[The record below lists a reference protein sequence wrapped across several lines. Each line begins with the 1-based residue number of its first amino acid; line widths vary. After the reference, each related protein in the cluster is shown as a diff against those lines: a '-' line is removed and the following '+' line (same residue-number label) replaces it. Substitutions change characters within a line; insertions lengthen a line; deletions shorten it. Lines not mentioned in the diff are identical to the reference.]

1 MPSIEARI
9 PTDRPGRYLQQ
20 FCTHAAAMGD
30 GHGRPHADL
39 PHRTASRTV
48 STQAEFSD
56 TRGVVTFAPSGS
68 CTLTAEAGLLVV
80 RIDADDADTLRAIRR
95 LVSDD
100 FARFGRRDGLE
111 VVWRDCA

>member
-1 MPSIEARI
+1 VTPSIEARI
-9 PTDRPGRYLQQ
+9 RTDRPSRYLEQ
-20 FCTHAAAMGD
+20 FCSHAAAMGD
-30 GHGRPHADL
+30 SHGRGHAHL
-39 PHRTASRTV
+39 PHDPRTV
-48 STQAEFSD
+48 SARAEFSE
-56 TRGVVTFAPSGS
+56 TRGVVTFAPSGR

-80 RIDADDADTLRAIRR
+80 RIDADDADMLRVIRR

>member
-20 FCTHAAAMGD
+20 FCSHAAAMGD
-30 GHGRPHADL
+30 GHGRAHAQL
-39 PHRTASRTV
+39 PHQPGPRTV

-68 CTLTAEAGLLVV
+68 CTLTAEAGVLIV
-80 RIDADDADTLRAIRR
+80 RIDAGDADTLQLIRR

-100 FARFGRRDGLE
+100 FARFGRRDGLD
-111 VVWRDCA
+111 VTWRECA